1 MMVLSSL
8 SCRPPC
14 RHHLAQSPPSE
25 SPARIPAF
33 RAVSCARVS
42 HAPLPRAA
50 LGLSLRHFVY
60 SIQMT
65 RLPAYILLLALF
77 LLAACNGEKEF
88 MTPKPNE
95 IVVDVNVNEYSLNG
109 IVIGKTSE
117 VSNNADLIIKP
128 FDSGLKKV
136 RQSLNDGLKNN
147 QSNEEIKVKI
157 HLDDNL
163 TYDEFYKFITTL
175 GFNGFTSIRYVIG
188 SNFKDVYT
196 LFLLER
202 RDSCRW
208 VKNGEI
214 LRPLKGNLNLTDDE
228 IREQRIKEQ
237 AILEE
242 CARNNL
248 DLSLSVQTEFYNVGL
263 NESGLVGGTKIYTFN
278 RDDDLWNLIDDIRS
292 RTEFRDKD
300 DRNKI
305 VLVFEKGLMM
315 KKATP
320 IIKKLTE
327 YGYAIAFAISGV

>member
-1 MMVLSSL
+1 
-8 SCRPPC
+8 
-14 RHHLAQSPPSE
+14 
-25 SPARIPAF
+25 
-33 RAVSCARVS
+33 
-42 HAPLPRAA
+42 
-50 LGLSLRHFVY
+50 
-60 SIQMT
+60 MT
-65 RLPAYILLLALF
+65 RLPAYILLLSLF

-263 NESGLVGGTKIYTFN
+263 NESGFVGGTKIYTFN

>member
-1 MMVLSSL
+1 
-8 SCRPPC
+8 
-14 RHHLAQSPPSE
+14 
-25 SPARIPAF
+25 
-33 RAVSCARVS
+33 
-42 HAPLPRAA
+42 
-50 LGLSLRHFVY
+50 
-60 SIQMT
+60 
-65 RLPAYILLLALF
+65 
-77 LLAACNGEKEF
+77 

-175 GFNGFTSIRYVIG
+175 GFNSFTSIRYVIG

-196 LFLLER
+196 LFLPER

-278 RDDDLWNLIDDIRS
+278 RNDDLWNLIDDIRS